1 MTAPATVRP
10 AEAALLLQ
18 FAPMLAA
25 VLTSLQPARDLQ
37 RLANAPERG
46 PWLPRAGRGA
56 LASRRGITG
65 GPTGESSDARVS
77 WEQLAA
83 LVARIRA
90 ERPDLLPALD
100 DARNAYQDARGV
112 ELVARLDPERAA
124 DRPAALDALRT
135 ASAALLDAAKD
146 CLRTVVRAPRGS
158 EPVPVPRRPFTYA
171 DAHRF
176 GLSPELAA
184 ELAAVVTAAEEITR
198 AAAPAPL
205 ALVDVAPA
213 ARRRRVSSPAR
224 GGDVAP
230 AVVGRALAAVVGR
243 ALAAYVA
250 QARGARPDRAE
261 RTGPAQLALFA

>member
-1 MTAPATVRP
+1 MTAPATIRP

-83 LVARIRA
+83 LVDRIRA

-100 DARNAYQDARGV
+100 DARHAYQDARGV

-135 ASAALLDAAKD
+135 ASTDLLAAVKD
-146 CLRTVVRAPRGS
+146 CLRVVVRAPRGS
-158 EPVPVPRRPFTYA
+158 EPVPVPRRPFSYA

-184 ELAAVVTAAEEITR
+184 EAAAVVTAAEEITR
-198 AAAPAPL
+198 AAAPEPL
-205 ALVDVAPA
+205 ALVDVAPT
-213 ARRRRVSSPAR
+213 ARRRRPDSPAR
-224 GGDVAP
+224 GGDAAP
-230 AVVGRALAAVVGR
+230 AVVGR

-250 QARGARPDRAE
+250 AAHARPARPVELAA
-261 RTGPAQLALFA
+261 PAQLALFA